1 MKLLC
6 VVLLFMFVM
15 AAAIKTPVEN
25 AYKEYRHNRIVS
37 ECKKEVGGPSWTHG
51 IVNYGC
57 EHWAD

>member
-1 MKLLC
+1 MKFLCFMLLP
-6 VVLLFMFVM
+6 FIIM
-15 AAAIKTPVEN
+15 AVAITPIEN

-37 ECKKEVGGPSWTHG
+37 ECKKEVGGPSWSHG